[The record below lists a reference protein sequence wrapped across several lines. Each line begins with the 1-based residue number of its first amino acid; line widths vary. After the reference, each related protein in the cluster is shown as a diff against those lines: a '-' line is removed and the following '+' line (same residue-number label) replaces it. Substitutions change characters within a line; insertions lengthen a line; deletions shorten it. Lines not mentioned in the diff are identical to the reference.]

1 MITLFRKLRTAFATK
16 DRLPQDNSSRS
27 WLQTVLITSVGVTIL
42 VLGVRHLKWLQTWEL
57 AAYDQMIRLR
67 PAEPPDPHLL
77 LVTITEEDLG
87 SQDFSLPD
95 EIINRLLIKIQS
107 YQPRVIGLSIDRSK
121 QKNLG
126 AGLQNLDNVITYCT
140 FSSMGSPE
148 IPPPPNFP
156 IDQVGFSDVIS
167 DDEDVIV
174 RRSLLFAASNDKKC
188 QTKFS
193 FAALLAI
200 HYLER
205 QGIKSHFTD
214 ISHFYIGKN
223 LFPRLSED
231 AGGYENID
239 AAGYQ
244 ILLNYR
250 DPSQFAKQVTLT
262 EVLEGKVDPNWI
274 KDRLVI
280 IGTTARSVHPGF
292 YTPYSGSSKYPQRI
306 APVYIHAQV
315 ASQIIST

>member
-167 DDEDVIV
+167 DDEDVI
-174 RRSLLFAASNDKKC
+174 
-188 QTKFS
+188 
-193 FAALLAI
+193 
-200 HYLER
+200 
-205 QGIKSHFTD
+205 
-214 ISHFYIGKN
+214 
-223 LFPRLSED
+223 
-231 AGGYENID
+231 
-239 AAGYQ
+239 
-244 ILLNYR
+244 
-250 DPSQFAKQVTLT
+250 
-262 EVLEGKVDPNWI
+262 
-274 KDRLVI
+274 
-280 IGTTARSVHPGF
+280 
-292 YTPYSGSSKYPQRI
+292 
-306 APVYIHAQV
+306 
-315 ASQIIST
+315 